1 MGRSL
6 LGHFVLSYSGVI
18 STFRWLEPLGAK
30 KRGVR
35 EAAKTVRHARA
46 ARERE
51 RERELIEAR
60 VLSIQ
65 FVGYWML
72 FYSSTYLI
80 GAAT

>member
-1 MGRSL
+1 M

-51 RERELIEAR
+51 RERID
-60 VLSIQ
+60 
-65 FVGYWML
+65 
-72 FYSSTYLI
+72 
-80 GAAT
+80 

>member
-1 MGRSL
+1 M

-51 RERELIEAR
+51 RERERELIEAR